1 MQTSQDI
8 RTILKTRFGYDD
20 FRPLQAEVIRAALGG
35 QDCFALMPTG
45 AGKSICYQLPALA
58 MDGLTIVVSPLIA
71 LMKDQVDALKSN
83 GVSAAFLNS
92 AQSWDEQNAVRK
104 SAFEKRLDLLYVAP
118 ERIPQAAFRH
128 FLDAVDVSLI
138 AVDEAHCISEWG
150 HEFRPEYRNLKTL
163 RALKPAAPVM
173 ALTATATERAREDI
187 VRQLELREPRVF
199 VASFDRPN
207 LRYSVLPDRNR
218 NEFLDKWLSDHPNE
232 SAIIYRGSRAGAD
245 ETAERLADVGVSALP
260 YHAGLDERTRTRN
273 QERFVRDEARVIAA
287 TVAFG
292 MGIDK
297 PNVRLVMHYETPSSV
312 ERYYQESGRAGRDGL
327 EADCVM
333 FHGPRERDRAAYFIE
348 RMEDGALRAAAERN
362 LDAITAYCQTASCRR
377 EALLAHFGERY
388 AADGCGN
395 CDNCL
400 ADTFDAT
407 IIAQKIL
414 SAVIRTGGRYG
425 ATYIAQV
432 LRGSDSAQIRQRGH
446 ETLSVFGIVDDFSE
460 AAIKELA
467 ASMSARGMLAVGSD
481 YPTLSATAKGREFL
495 LPARE
500 RLAAR
505 PDKIRA
511 KGPRRVRVR
520 RPGGGLRRRA
530 VREAARAAFAPGVR
544 ARRPALR
551 DIRRPPAA
559 RNVPQLPAKPLK
571 PAGDKRS
578 RTAQARRLRRGVSGN
593 HIGLRA
599 RKRRHS
605 GQDAERRFAVR
616 RRPARDRTAPPLDA
630 EIRQDAPPSRL
641 GAACQRNR
649 RAAEPARNHR
659 RRPRRKPDSVRFI
672 ARPVA
677 IPAGARASRP
687 NHRRHRNGGRRAPQ
701 AHLPASK
708 RGVRLRRNPLRPR
721 ILPRAKPRRRGRAV
735 LRKPRKSKIPSP
747 TSPSQN
753 QARISTASPP

>member
-388 AADGCGN
+388 ADDGCAN

-495 LPARE
+495 RLRESVWLPVPTKSAPRIRGASASADPASDYDAALFEKLRALRSRLASELGVPPYVIFGDRPLREMCHNFPQSPSSLLAINGVGQRKLEDYGAAFLEIIADYARE
-500 RLAAR
+500 NGGI
-505 PDKIRA
+505 PDKTLNAASPSAAIPRA
-511 KGPRRVRVR
+511 TEPRRRSTR
-520 RPGGGLRRRA
+520 RYDKTLPLADLGLP
-530 VREAARAAFAPGVR
+530 VREIAERLSLRETTVAGHVENLIASN
-544 ARRPALR
+544 ALR
-551 DIRRPPAA
+551 DPSPYLPERGRLDQIIAAIETVGDARLKPIYQHLGEAFDYEEIRFARAYYRA
-559 RNVPQLPAKPLK
+559 RNSDGA
-571 PAGDKRS
+571 D
-578 RTAQARRLRRGVSGN
+578 
-593 HIGLRA
+593 
-599 RKRRHS
+599 
-605 GQDAERRFAVR
+605 GQ
-616 RRPARDRTAPPLDA
+616 
-630 EIRQDAPPSRL
+630 S
-641 GAACQRNR
+641 
-649 RAAEPARNHR
+649 
-659 RRPRRKPDSVRFI
+659 
-672 ARPVA
+672 
-677 IPAGARASRP
+677 
-687 NHRRHRNGGRRAPQ
+687 
-701 AHLPASK
+701 
-708 RGVRLRRNPLRPR
+708 
-721 ILPRAKPRRRGRAV
+721 
-735 LRKPRKSKIPSP
+735 
-747 TSPSQN
+747 
-753 QARISTASPP
+753 